1 MHKIHKY
8 KKAFTLMEI
17 MIVMLIIGIGLMSLT
32 PKFTSKSVG
41 VDPQLDYLDKLIKTE
56 WERSIELGQPI
67 VITGF
72 KGSANLLNHDK
83 ETKTIPD
90 IKEVTD
96 AVINRYQTQ
105 GNEYAIRIYPDG
117 MCDYFELT
125 LNDGRIIE
133 SIPLLMTTRY
143 KKTEE

>member
-1 MHKIHKY
+1 MKY

-41 VDPQLDYLDKLIKTE
+41 IDPQLDYLDKLIKAE
-56 WERSIELGQPI
+56 WERSRELGQPI
-67 VITGF
+67 VMTGF
-72 KGSANLLNHDK
+72 KGSANILNHDK

-90 IKEVTD
+90 IKEVVD

-105 GNEYAIRIYPDG
+105 GNEYAIRVYPDG

-125 LNDGRIIE
+125 LDDGRVIE

-143 KKTEE
+143 KNAEE